1 MSGTVWRA
9 EAPDGHRD
17 GCIEQRRNDDHA
29 SVARVASDQTL
40 GVDETGDVPRYPLHW
55 ESFVVLSD
63 GRTCQVRPAVPAD
76 GPGLMSFFAGLSEET
91 LRLRYFSPNP
101 DLATKEAAKLV
112 AVDHRDHV
120 GLVAVQSGAVVGVA
134 TYDVVARSEA
144 EIAFTI
150 RDDHQGMGLGSILLE
165 QLAAIARENGIHRFC
180 AEVLASNRRMLATFV
195 ASGYHPSQT
204 VDEGVAKLDFNIDPT
219 ADTRKVLASREH
231 RADFRS
237 VKAFMEPTG
246 VAIVSDD
253 FSPGSIG
260 QRLVDNVRRGGYRGD
275 VAAVGPDGCGE
286 AGVRCCVGLADAAGR
301 YPLALLALPRDKI
314 NAAVDDC
321 AAGGVRA
328 VVLARGGYEAA
339 HDLGERAQLVALVRA
354 NGMRLVGPRSL
365 GLINTDPRISL
376 NASLRAGLPAR
387 GRIAMFSQSAAFG
400 DAMLIEARRRGL
412 GVSSFISVG
421 NRADISATEMLH
433 YWAEDEGTAL
443 VVLNL
448 ENIARPRRLVRVLRM
463 LAPSKPIL
471 LLRSGRLTQSL
482 SIDGMVRRTLL
493 APEGVKQVLAE
504 AGVLELDNLTE
515 LMNAAALMSLQ
526 PLPAGDR
533 VAVFSNS
540 DALGASTVGA
550 CVSVRMSPVDGSRFL
565 DPSDIGDVDDQL
577 RRALADPGVDCIVV
591 AHAPDPAGDDT
602 AFTAAI
608 AECALG
614 AAKPVLM
621 VRLATGPE
629 PLVAQLGPHGLP
641 AHGSVPVFAD
651 VEGALRVLRAVVD
664 YVDWC
669 REPAGEPIPVVDVDI
684 GRAREA
690 VAAKFDRRQL
700 DEPADELNAAQV
712 ATVLDSYGIE
722 VWPLI
727 PAHSEEQ
734 AVMAARSIGFPVVLK
749 SLQPHL
755 NRQGDLGGVRLNL
768 ENERAVRTA
777 FLSMSATLPGAATER
792 LAVQRMA
799 PPGVGCVV
807 LATEDPLFG
816 PTLSFR
822 MAGPAPRL
830 LADYSY
836 RLPPLSTLQADRM
849 VRGPRAAALLEA
861 FSASEEREPLAIDAL
876 VDLLVRVGQLGD
888 DLPAIS
894 TLWLNPIIVHARGV
908 AVLNAGARIA
918 RPEARTFLEARRL

>member
-1 MSGTVWRA
+1 M
-9 EAPDGHRD
+9 
-17 GCIEQRRNDDHA
+17 
-29 SVARVASDQTL
+29 ASDQDL
-40 GVDETGDVPRYPLHW
+40 GVDETGDVPRYPAHW
-55 ESFVVLSD
+55 ESFVVLND
-63 GRTCQVRPAVPAD
+63 GRTCQVRPAQPAD
-76 GPGLMSFFAGLSEET
+76 GPGLLSFFAGLSEET

-112 AVDHRDHV
+112 AVDHHDHV
-120 GLVAVQSGAVVGVA
+120 GLVAIQSGEVIGVA
-134 TYDVVARSEA
+134 TYDVVARAEA

-165 QLAAIARENGIHRFC
+165 QLAAIARENGIHRFS
-180 AEVLASNRRMLATFV
+180 AEVLASNRPMLATFV

-204 VDEGVAKLDFNIDPT
+204 VDEGVAKLDFGIDPT
-219 ADTRKVLASREH
+219 ADTRAVMASREH
-231 RADFRS
+231 RADVRS
-237 VKAFMEPTG
+237 VRAFMEPTG
-246 VAIVSDD
+246 VAVVSDD
-253 FSPGSIG
+253 FSPSSIG
-260 QRLVDNVRRGGYRGD
+260 HQLVDNVRQGGYRGK
-275 VAAVGPDGCGE
+275 VAAVGPDGCE
-286 AGVRCCVGLADAAGR
+286 VAGVRSCARLADTAGG

-314 NAAVDDC
+314 NAAVTDC
-321 AAGGVRA
+321 AAGGVRG
-328 VVLARGGYEAA
+328 VVLARGGYEGA
-339 HDLGERAQLVALVRA
+339 HDLAERAELVALVRGS
-354 NGMRLVGPRSL
+354 GMRLVGPRSL
-365 GLINTDPRISL
+365 GLINTDPRVSL
-376 NASLRAGLPAR
+376 NAALRAGLPAR
-387 GRIAMFSQSAAFG
+387 GRVGLFSQSAAFG
-400 DAMLIEARRRGL
+400 DAMLIEAKRRGL
-412 GVSSFISVG
+412 GVSSFVSVG

-433 YWAEDEGTAL
+433 YWAQDEGTAV

-448 ENIARPRRLVRVLRM
+448 ENIARPRKLVRVFRR
-463 LAPSKPIL
+463 LAPAKPIL

-482 SIDGMVRRTLL
+482 SMDGTVRRTLL

-504 AGVLELDNLTE
+504 AGVIELDNLTE
-515 LMNAAALMSLQ
+515 LMNAAALISLQ
-526 PLPAGDR
+526 PLPAGNR
-533 VAVFSNS
+533 VAVFSDS

-550 CVSVRMSPVDGSRFL
+550 CVSVRMSPVGGTRFV
-565 DPSDIGDVDDQL
+565 DPSDLADLDDQL
-577 RRALADPGVDCIVV
+577 NQALADPGIDCIVV
-591 AHAPDPAGDDT
+591 AHAPDLISSDRL
-602 AFTAAI
+602 FTAAI
-608 AECALG
+608 ARRALG

-651 VEGALRVLRAVVD
+651 VEGAFRVLRAVVD

-669 REPAGEPIPVVDVDI
+669 REPAGEPTAVSDVDI
-684 GRAREA
+684 GRARAA
-690 VAAKFDRRQL
+690 VAAKSERRQL
-700 DEPADELNAAQV
+700 DEPADELNASQV

-727 PAHSEEQ
+727 PVHSEEQ
-734 AVMAARSIGFPVVLK
+734 AVMAARSLGFPVVLK

-768 ENERAVRTA
+768 ENERALRTA
-777 FLSMSATLPGAATER
+777 FLSMSATLPGAAAQN

-836 RLPPLSTLQADRM
+836 RLPPLSKLQADRM
-849 VRGPRAAALLEA
+849 VQVPRAAVLLEA

-894 TLWLNPIIVHARGV
+894 TLWLNPIIVHARGL

-918 RPEARTFLEARRL
+918 RPEARTLLEARRL